1 MSFTDI
7 IILVLTLAFFAF
19 ALYDEFIINHLKS
32 PTLLSIP
39 LLRRSRADGMI
50 FVILVAI
57 LIWNNVQTQGS
68 TFTTWLLSALALVGF
83 YIFWLRTP
91 RVRFKKEGFFFSGL
105 WTPYSRITAM
115 NLSEDGVLVFQLGE
129 RRLLISVRNIDDLE
143 RIYKFMVSNQ

>member
-19 ALYDEFIINHLKS
+19 ALYDEIIINHLKS

-57 LIWNNVQTQGS
+57 LIGNNIHAQGPA
-68 TFTTWLLSALALVGF
+68 FTTWLLSALALVGF
-83 YIFWLRTP
+83 YIFWIRTP
-91 RVRFKKEGFFFSGL
+91 RVRFKKAGFFFSGF
-105 WTPYSRITAM
+105 WTPYSKITAM

-129 RRLLISVRNIDDLE
+129 RRLLICVRNIDDLE
-143 RIYKFMVSNQ
+143 KIYKFMVNNQ